1 MKKYVGIIVI
11 IAIFAILI
19 VCTIVGRNLNDD
31 IQINV
36 DELADRIASSS
47 SFEDEM
53 AKIDDELAIELYGF
67 EANGIEEIVSYQ
79 GSGASSEEILV
90 LKVKDVNDINNAKEK
105 IETRLKE
112 REEAFASY
120 LPKEV
125 SKIQNHIL
133 EEKGIPVTVRRTLGA
148 DIEASCGQLRGKHQK
163 ETGQTIEK

>member
-1 MKKYVGIIVI
+1 MKKYIGIIVI

-19 VCTIVGRNLNDD
+19 VCTIVRKNVNSD
-31 IQINV
+31 IQININ
-36 DELADRIASSS
+36 ELADRIVSSS
-47 SFEDEM
+47 SFEDEL

-67 EANGIEEIVSYQ
+67 EANGIEEIASYQ

-90 LKVKDVNDINNAKEK
+90 LKVKDANDLNNETEK
-105 IETRLKE
+105 IEARLKE

-133 EEKGIPVTVRRTLGA
+133 EQKGNYIILCICNDYNTVNKVINDYLG
-148 DIEASCGQLRGKHQK
+148 
-163 ETGQTIEK
+163 

>member
-19 VCTIVGRNLNDD
+19 VCTIVRRNLNDD

-47 SFEDEM
+47 SFEDEL

-112 REEAFASY
+112 KEEAFASY

-133 EEKGIPVTVRRTLGA
+133 EEKGNYIILCICNDYNTVNKVIKDFLG
-148 DIEASCGQLRGKHQK
+148 
-163 ETGQTIEK
+163 